1 MLTTPHSL
9 LSFFHFAMWYIIKTD
24 YYKERDAIKDLL
36 RLDSIADIY
45 FPNSRP
51 NPTDIGWDK
60 KKVSF
65 RPVIN
70 GILFAYVKDVKLL
83 LKDLNANGYFLQ
95 KEESPNDKRP
105 QVAGNAHLF
114 SLKGETEGLKSM
126 LIHAKISDEEIYRY
140 KVCIEQSAVHTDDIK
155 IVGKDYAELAANNDI
170 VMITNGPFVGYTGV
184 IKQVKSHGVKDRCFL
199 FSLGG
204 FCVQL
209 SGIRRY
215 EVIVV
220 KETPKGTKAQ
230 LPNTWRYIDQLQGRL
245 QATYFADN
253 SAAVLRNILEQYNKV
268 KDTEKCQALLLEEA
282 KQKQTEAE
290 SRELAL
296 QAVWLLQA
304 KDDDLAALKSLSRYF
319 QSTDN
324 SVAYGLADL
333 IPDTPLRPFLT
344 PTSGVELPKGK
355 NYTLLPHDGFVELI
369 FRVNLKQ
376 EFQKAEH
383 YPTLPIQDTHEG
395 RFTDNGKLK
404 GKMRKARPFR
414 LSPEE
419 YIYYVHIG
427 LRDNEDGT
435 GMTAMVNWGEFAHR
449 YHSLSHY
456 ERQAFLEDLLA
467 KGYHHTHRLLSEASL
482 HDEGPSLSGF
492 TCHLPDIKTED
503 LLAQY
508 EKSPKTARL
517 PIALLRRL
525 LPLRHLLR
533 TCIPSAVEFWQ
544 RQRLLEWRHL
554 IQRHVLLHN
563 QPLGSE

>member
-1 MLTTPHSL
+1 MLTAPHSL
-9 LSFFHFAMWYIIKTD
+9 LFFYFTMWYIIKTD

-36 RLDSIADIY
+36 RLDSIEDIY

-51 NPTDIGWDK
+51 KPEDIGWDK

-114 SLKGETEGLKSM
+114 ALEGETEGLKSM

-220 KETPKGTKAQ
+220 KETTKGTKAQ
-230 LPNTWRYIDQLQGRL
+230 LPNTWRYIDKLQGRL

-253 SAAVLRNILEQYNKV
+253 SAAVLRHILEIYNKE

-333 IPDTPLRPFLT
+333 IPDMPLRPFLT
-344 PTSGVELPKGK
+344 PTS
-355 NYTLLPHDGFVELI
+355 
-369 FRVNLKQ
+369 
-376 EFQKAEH
+376 
-383 YPTLPIQDTHEG
+383 
-395 RFTDNGKLK
+395 
-404 GKMRKARPFR
+404 
-414 LSPEE
+414 
-419 YIYYVHIG
+419 
-427 LRDNEDGT
+427 
-435 GMTAMVNWGEFAHR
+435 
-449 YHSLSHY
+449 
-456 ERQAFLEDLLA
+456 
-467 KGYHHTHRLLSEASL
+467 
-482 HDEGPSLSGF
+482 
-492 TCHLPDIKTED
+492 
-503 LLAQY
+503 
-508 EKSPKTARL
+508 
-517 PIALLRRL
+517 
-525 LPLRHLLR
+525 
-533 TCIPSAVEFWQ
+533 
-544 RQRLLEWRHL
+544 
-554 IQRHVLLHN
+554 
-563 QPLGSE
+563 